1 MCVTAKYWERGGGL
15 KKKKGKGRSTPNVT
29 SVIRGSI
36 RVAHVRGYNYTGV
49 DTC

>member
-1 MCVTAKYWERGGGL
+1 MCVTAKYSEKGGGG
-15 KKKKGKGRSTPNVT
+15 KKKEKGETPPNVT

-36 RVAHVRGYNYTGV
+36 RVVHVRGYNYTGV